1 MYYVKFCRAPSQMWV
16 GSVVYKNGTY
26 FASGRSLDHMVDRVK
41 KRLYAV
47 DRVPFSSVQL
57 ESTQSL
63 PSEMPIKYMTKLFR
77 TKYWLPKDVVMPK
90 PETIIKNEKAE
101 LKPKSKSKPKPAVK
115 EPVAPVVV
123 EQKYAYHTY
132 KVENGKLV
140 VYGHVKIAEYNLE
153 TTTKS
158 MEDNDGVQE
167 Q

>member
-16 GSVVYKNGTY
+16 GSVMYKNGTY
-26 FASGRSLDHMVDRVK
+26 FASGRSLDHMVDRIK

-63 PSEMPIKYMTKLFR
+63 PSEMPIQFMTKLFR
-77 TKYWLPKDVVMPK
+77 TKYWLPNDVIMPK

-101 LKPKSKSKPKPAVK
+101 SKPKPVVK
-115 EPVAPVVV
+115 EPVTPVVV
-123 EQKYAYHTY
+123 EPKYVYHTY
-132 KVENGKLV
+132 KVENGKLI
-140 VYGHVKIAEYNLE
+140 VYGHVKIAEYKLE
-153 TTTKS
+153 TETKN
-158 MEDNDGVQE
+158 MEVNDGVQE

>member
-16 GSVVYKNGTY
+16 GSVMYKNGTY
-26 FASGRSLDHMVDRVK
+26 FASGRSLDHMVDRIK

-63 PSEMPIKYMTKLFR
+63 PSEMPIQYMTKLFR
-77 TKYWLPKDVVMPK
+77 TKYWLPNDVVMPK

-101 LKPKSKSKPKPAVK
+101 SKPKPKPVVK
-115 EPVAPVVV
+115 EPVAPVIV
-123 EQKYAYHTY
+123 EPKYVYHTY
-132 KVENGKLV
+132 KIENGKLV

-153 TTTKS
+153 TETKN
-158 MEDNDGVQE
+158 MEVNDGVQE
-167 Q
+167 